1 MRVRRVAAGRGGG
14 AFHRLRKVTTPG
26 ADDVQPQES
35 AYVDVMRPVFVIDFD
50 STLVTGETL
59 DVIAEVVLEGDPE
72 ADAKAAAIRRITDR
86 AMAGDLDFGEA
97 LRTRLELLRPS
108 REAVAEAAARMAGM
122 VTPSVARNRAFFEEN
137 RDRVYVISGGFHEVV
152 EPVVAAFGVGPEQV
166 LANRLDFGAD
176 GSACGVEAS
185 NPLARAGGKAEAV
198 RNLGLEGEVVV
209 VGDGWTDYEIRQAG
223 AAHRFHAF
231 VENVKREK
239 VMAAADHIAASFDEV
254 LHREGAGARFS
265 YPRSKMRILLLEN
278 IHPLAVERFQREGY
292 EVETVRSAPDE
303 AELARR
309 LKGVHVLGLR
319 SKTQLTATAL
329 EGADRLLA
337 AGAFCIGTNQIDL
350 KAASGM
356 GVAVFNAPYANTRS
370 VVELAVGMI
379 VSLMRGVH
387 RKSAQL
393 HAGKWDKSAE
403 GARELRGK
411 TLGIIGY
418 GAIGSQLSVLA
429 EAMGMRVVFHDVGEK
444 LTLGNAV
451 RRRSLGE
458 VLAEADVVSLH
469 VDGRPENRN
478 LIGAA
483 EIQRMKPGAALI
495 NLSRGHVVDI
505 GAVAQALGSGRLS
518 GGAFDV
524 FPEEPRS
531 NDEPF
536 ESPLRGLPNVILT
549 PHIGGSTEEAQENI
563 GEFVAERLLAFLN
576 RGDTS
581 HSVNLPNL
589 QMSEVSGAHRFL
601 HIHRNQPGVLAAI
614 NGAIAEHGLN
624 ILAQHLKTG
633 EDTGYVIVDV
643 DNAYPR
649 EVIAA
654 MKAVPGTLK
663 FRVLY

>member
-1 MRVRRVAAGRGGG
+1 M
-14 AFHRLRKVTTPG
+14 
-26 ADDVQPQES
+26 S
-35 AYVDVMRPVFVIDFD
+35 ATFVIDFD

-59 DVIAEVVLEGDPE
+59 DVIAEVVLAGDPD
-72 ADAKAAAIRRITDR
+72 ADAKAAAIRQITDQ
-86 AMAGDLDFGEA
+86 AMCGELDFGEA
-97 LRTRLELLRPS
+97 LRTRLAMLRPT
-108 REAVAEAAARMAGM
+108 REQVAEAAARLAGM
-122 VTPSVARNRAFFEEN
+122 ITPSFARNRAFFDDN
-137 RDRVYVISGGFHEVV
+137 RGRVFVISGGFHEVV
-152 EPVVAAFGVGPEQV
+152 EPVMAGFGITPEQV

-176 GSACGVEAS
+176 GRAAGVEQA
-185 NPLARAGGKAEAV
+185 NPLSRAGGKVEV
-198 RNLGLEGEVVV
+198 VKNLGLEGDVVV
-209 VGDGWTDYEIRQAG
+209 VGDGWTDYEIREAG
-223 AAHRFHAF
+223 AATRFHAF
-231 VENVKREK
+231 VENVRRER
-239 VMAAADHIAASFDEV
+239 VMAVADHVAGSFDEV
-254 LHREGAGARFS
+254 LHTEHAGARHS

-292 EVETVRSAPDE
+292 EVDTVKGALDE
-303 AELARR
+303 AELSER
-309 LKGVHVLGLR
+309 LKGVHILGLR
-319 SKTQLTATAL
+319 SKTRVSAAAL
-329 EGADRLLA
+329 AGADRLLA
-337 AGAFCIGTNQIDL
+337 MGAFCIGVNQIDL
-350 KAASGM
+350 KAASGK

-370 VVELAVGMI
+370 VVELAIGMV

-387 RKSAQL
+387 QKSAQL

-411 TLGIIGY
+411 TLGIVGY
-418 GAIGSQLSVLA
+418 GAIGSQLSILA
-429 EAMGMRVVFHDVGEK
+429 EAMGMRVVFYDVGEK
-444 LTLGNAV
+444 LTLGNTV
-451 RRRSLGE
+451 RKRSLGE

-469 VDGRPENRN
+469 VDGRAENKD

-483 EIQRMKPGAALI
+483 ELQRMKPGAALI

-518 GGAFDV
+518 GAAFDV

-563 GEFVAERLLAFLN
+563 GEFVAERLLAFLH

-589 QMSEVSGAHRFL
+589 QLSEVSGAHRFL

-614 NGAIAEHGLN
+614 NGLIAEHGLN

-633 EDTGYVIVDV
+633 EETGYVIVDV

-654 MKAVPGTLK
+654 LRGVPGTLK